1 MSLFIRDSGFR
12 DTLQDLRANMVQ
24 RFAWLSLIAC
34 LLALYLLLFNATFQ
48 SALFALLAGM
58 ALGIWLIL
66 RILPSHTDAARY
78 SFLLILHAGLLLA
91 MAITRHAWLP
101 YLGIGLVLMAGMTVS
116 YGHWASAAL
125 VYLGALVFLPETY
138 PMTWLLALLSLTLA
152 ILQTSV
158 ASLYTALAWYRAM
171 QERADALLSET
182 RERRAELVQ
191 TLKSLDSAYQNL
203 HRTQQQLIHARQQ
216 ADEARRM
223 KERFAANISH
233 ELRTPLNLIVGFSEL
248 MVMTPEVYS
257 DEKLPPKL
265 TRDMYQIYTSSRHLL
280 ELIDDVLDLSQVEL
294 SSFSLNF
301 ESTHIAQFIE
311 DANELLR
318 DIFRSGRLRFSVW
331 LAPDLPEVEIDRTR
345 IRQVLLNLL
354 SNAERF
360 TERGSVQLRVWQEG
374 QEVFF
379 AVRDTGRGVPAD
391 KQVQIFQE
399 FYQIDS
405 SLSRQHG
412 GAGLGLAISKR
423 FVETHGGRIWV
434 TSPNEDGVG
443 ATFSFSVP
451 VRTFS
456 TTGARSA
463 GTDDLRPKQRSS
475 LLLLDHD
482 PNLGALLGRVLDPH
496 QVLLADSPAHIEAL
510 VQEHHPQLIIQNLA
524 PHAERE
530 APDARLSALNLPIIR
545 CSLPSATWALE
556 QWRADGYLMKPI
568 SPEQLASVLIRDS
581 RIERVLMVDDD
592 WSFVQLVQRTFE
604 SLPTRYALHCAFD
617 AQQAL
622 ASLQTYAPQLVLLD
636 WSLADAGAETL
647 ISALRANPAT
657 AQARILLLTSSR
669 YLNNDA
675 DYASPL
681 SILPP
686 AHSPH
691 RFTFACL
698 RALVAVLDENLLH
711 TPLVTES
718 VP

>member
-1 MSLFIRDSGFR
+1 MSLFIRDTGFR

-24 RFAWLSLIAC
+24 RFAWVSLIGC
-34 LLALYLLLFNATFQ
+34 LLALYLLLFNSTFQ
-48 SALFALLAGM
+48 SALFALLASM
-58 ALGIWLIL
+58 ALGIWLTL
-66 RILPSHTDAARY
+66 RSLSRFADLARY
-78 SFLLILHAGLLLA
+78 SLLLILHVGLVLGML
-91 MAITRHAWLP
+91 ITRHAWLP
-101 YLGIGLVLMAGMTVS
+101 YLGIALVLMAGMTAS
-116 YGHWASAAL
+116 YGHWVSAL
-125 VYLGALVFLPETY
+125 IVWLGAWLFLADSY
-138 PMTWLLALLSLTLA
+138 PLLWLLLLLVLTLTV
-152 ILQTSV
+152 LQTSV

-191 TLKSLDSAYQNL
+191 TLKSLDLAYQNL
-203 HRTQQQLIHARQQ
+203 HRTQQQLIYARQQ

-301 ESTHIAQFIE
+301 ERTNIAEFLE
-311 DANELLR
+311 DANEMFR

-331 LAPDLPEVEIDRTR
+331 IAPNLPEVEIDRTR

-360 TERGSVQLRVWQEG
+360 TEQGEVSMRVWQEG
-374 QEVFF
+374 QELCF

-391 KQVQIFQE
+391 KQTQIFQE
-399 FYQIDS
+399 FYQVDS

-434 TSPNEDGVG
+434 SSPNEDGRG
-443 ATFSFSVP
+443 ATFSFTVP

-456 TTGARSA
+456 TSGTRS
-463 GTDDLRPKQRSS
+463 TLSDELRLQQSLN

-482 PNLGALLGRVLDPH
+482 PSLAALLGRVLDPH
-496 QVLLADSPAHIEAL
+496 RVMMAEPDSALETLIE
-510 VQEHHPQLIIQNLA
+510 EHHPQIIIDNLA
-524 PHAERE
+524 PHSPHV
-530 APDARLSALNLPIIR
+530 PDARLLAFNLPIIC
-545 CSLPSATWALE
+545 CSLPSASWALQ
-556 QWRADGYLMKPI
+556 QWRADGYLMKPV

-636 WSLADAGAETL
+636 GALADAGTEAV
-647 ISALRANPAT
+647 INALRAKPET
-657 AQARILLLTSSR
+657 AQTRIILLTSSR
-669 YLNNDA
+669 HLNSEA
-675 DYASPL
+675 DHASTL
-681 SILPP
+681 SIIPP
-686 AHSPH
+686 AHTAH

-698 RALVAVLDENLLH
+698 RALVAALEESETVQV
-711 TPLVTES
+711 TPS
-718 VP
+718 ARISP